1 MPDLFLSREA
11 IGLLGIAFLIVLIMS
26 RIPVGIALGLS
37 GFLGYA
43 TLEGFPRALSAIGSL
58 PLDLSRNYS
67 LTVLPLFILM
77 GVVAT
82 QSNMARELF
91 DSANKLFS
99 GLRGSLAMASVGTC
113 ATFGAISGSSI
124 AIAASISRIA
134 VPEMERHGYD
144 NKISVAT
151 VASAGTLGIL
161 IPPSVI
167 LVVYAI
173 IAEESVPALFAA
185 GILPGIV
192 LTILHIIAIVIIG
205 RMRPESIPLVP
216 GYPLR
221 DRLIALKGFWK
232 IGVLFLV
239 TVGGIYLGWFSPT
252 EAAAVGALLTI
263 LLGFATRQLAVSNL
277 LEAFRESVRTT
288 AMIALLIMAGY
299 IFSYFMVFSHIPAS
313 LGGWIK
319 SSELSP
325 FVVVL
330 CVVLLYLV
338 LGMFLDS
345 ISMMLITVPV
355 FLPIF
360 VTLGFDKIWFG
371 IFVVVMAEIGL
382 ITPPVGMNI
391 FVIKSQLPHIPIQ
404 TMFAGIMP
412 FVFLN
417 LILVLLLVLFP
428 QLALWLPRILT

>member
-1 MPDLFLSREA
+1 MSELFVSREVV
-11 IGLLGIAFLIVLIMS
+11 GFLGIAFLIILIMV
-26 RIPVGIALGLS
+26 RVPVGIALGLA

-43 TLEGFPRALSAIGSL
+43 SLESFPRALSAIGSL

-77 GVVAT
+77 GIVAT

-91 DSANKLFS
+91 DSANKMFS

-144 NKISVAT
+144 SKISVAT

-192 LTILHIIAIVIIG
+192 LTLLHIIAIVTIG
-205 RMRPESIPLVP
+205 RMRPKSVPRVP

-221 DRLIALKGFWK
+221 DRLAAIKGFWK
-232 IGVLFLV
+232 IGGLFLV

-252 EAAAVGALLTI
+252 EAAAVGAMLTI
-263 LLGFATRQLAVSNL
+263 LLGFATRQLSVGNL
-277 LEAFRESVRTT
+277 LGAFREAVQTT

-299 IFSYFMVFSHIPAS
+299 IFSYFMVFSQIPAS
-313 LGGWIK
+313 LGAWIK
-319 SSELSP
+319 ASELSP
-325 FVVVL
+325 FVIIL
-330 CVVLLYLV
+330 CVILLYLV

-360 VTLGFDKIWFG
+360 LTLGYDKIWFG
-371 IFVVVMAEIGL
+371 IFIVLMAEIGL
-382 ITPPVGMNI
+382 ITPPVGMNV
-391 FVIKSQLPHIPIQ
+391 FVIKSQLPHISLQ
-404 TMFAGIMP
+404 QMFAGIAP
-412 FVFLN
+412 FVFVN
-417 LILVLLLVLFP
+417 LALVLLLVLFP